1 MKNPL
6 FYGSGTALITPMD
19 AEGHVS
25 YGEFER
31 LADDQ
36 IRRGADAL
44 IVCGTTGESATL
56 TDEEH
61 CQLFRCAANAACGRV
76 PVIAGTGCNDTAHTI
91 RLSEQAARCGADGL
105 LLVTPYYNKTNQ
117 EGLVRHFTAVVN
129 TVQIPA
135 IVYNVPSRTGVDIAP
150 QTAQRLSENKW
161 IAGIKEASGSAAK
174 AARIC
179 GQCGDVLPL
188 YSGNDTDTLAFLALG
203 GIGVISVAANLMPE
217 MLHQLCAAWTHGDL
231 DMARRLQLRLMPLC
245 DALFCDI
252 NPMPVKYAMQQ
263 IGWRAGSC
271 RLPLCE
277 PEEEKKEQIDAVLHQ
292 FELI

>member
-1 MKNPL
+1 MKKPL

-19 AEGHVS
+19 TEGHID
-25 YGEFER
+25 YNEFER

-36 IRRGADAL
+36 VRRGTDAL

-61 CQLFRCAANAACGRV
+61 CQLFRCAASAACRRI

-91 RLSEQAARCGADGL
+91 RLSEQAARSGADGL

-117 EGLVRHFTAVVN
+117 EGLIRHFTTIVNAVQV
-129 TVQIPA
+129 PA
-135 IVYNVPSRTGVDIAP
+135 IVYNVPSRTGVDMTP
-150 QTAQRLSENKW
+150 QTAKKLSENKW
-161 IAGIKEASGSAAK
+161 IAGIKEASGSAAQ
-174 AARIC
+174 AARIRSL
-179 GQCGDVLPL
+179 CGDALPL

-203 GIGVISVAANLMPE
+203 GIGVISVAANLAPE
-217 MLHQLCAAWTHGDL
+217 KLHRLCAAWMGGDL
-231 DMARRLQLRLMPLC
+231 AMAQRLQLYLTPLF
-245 DALFCDI
+245 DALFCDV

-263 IGWRAGSC
+263 AGWRAGYC

-277 PEEEKKEQIDAVLHQ
+277 LNGEKKKQIDTILRL